1 MPLSR
6 LENFIKNV
14 EGTILYVNPTDQDA
28 TDSIENQ
35 GNSLTRPFKTIQRA
49 LIEAARFS
57 FVAGKDNDKFDKTTI
72 LVYPGVHKID
82 NRAGLSIDNNGGSA
96 EYKDRFGNVAS
107 FSELTASSNFDIEDS
122 ANVLHY
128 FNSVSGGVIIPR
140 GTSLVGLDLRKTKVL
155 PLFVPDPQNS
165 EIDNTAIFKVT
176 GGCYFWQFSI
186 FDGDP
191 NGTVYKNYSSTR
203 FTPNFSHHKLTCF
216 EYADGNNTISL
227 GAVTGGTAVSND
239 QTDLDSYYFK
249 VANAYGSSSGR
260 EVPSWPTNEVLQ
272 PKLAE
277 NQIVGAVQADAIGIT
292 SVFST
297 NKTDYT
303 FSGAVGRNVVV
314 TTTSAHNLNVGT
326 PIIVSGITTNSTAT
340 SNDPTFNAEGG
351 TVVAEVISSTQFAF
365 VASEDTVVTNPHLS
379 GDETVQVEPDTVT
392 GASPYIFNLSL
403 RSVYGVNGL
412 HADGSKATGFKS
424 MVLAQFTG
432 IGLQKD
438 DNAFLLYN
446 ESTGTYNDTTTVADS
461 AKPLHINSKAI
472 YKPAYEST
480 HVKVSNGAVLQC
492 VSIFAIGFANHFVAD
507 TGGDQSITNS
517 NSNFGAKALIARG
530 FRDTA
535 FARDNSGYITHVI
548 PPKNVV
554 KEEESSFWV
563 PLNVGLTT
571 EYTVG
576 AGSSTRLYTF
586 GYSDEDVPPT
596 HIIDQFRIGSKVGD
610 QLKLEVNNV
619 TQTADIVMDGSTTAT
634 NQKIAYVSRNTAG
647 TANSITES
655 SGSIFGLTGNHEFAD
670 GETVRILS
678 DDGTIPDG
686 IELDQKYFV
695 IKTGLNADQI
705 KLAKTFNEAISSNT
719 SPIED
724 VNTTGGALRI
734 ISAVA
739 DKFPGDAGHP
749 IQYDDTRNNWYINVK
764 GDGTNKIYKAI
775 ENSTTNVTSKSFISR
790 KGDNRNLEDR
800 IYKIRYVIPKEFQNA
815 KPPAAGYVLQ
825 ESSSTIVENNSEYS
839 SSIANLTDFRNLKVI
854 HNIEYSE
861 TSGIATVTSEIPH
874 RVTSG
879 AKVKLNKV
887 SSSNNTA
894 ATDKKGF
901 NGTFDVESI
910 VDSKSFTVNVPSV
923 RDPGDFLTNRP
934 AAVTDRDENH
944 PNFSINEYSEVYY
957 IYRVNEISEYEQD
970 IQDGVYHL
978 TCLLGSVN
986 PSSSYFADRGFSQN
1000 VVNLYPMLDRDNYTM
1015 DPSGALSIAS
1025 NKTISEV
1032 ETGDL
1037 TQSITKEF
1045 VNSLL
1050 VNNRYGFNIT
1060 DLTYDQTTGITT
1072 ATTDVQHNLNNVINV
1087 SIADSGS
1094 GFGFSGVSTTI
1105 YNAKLTGGTGEGAT
1119 IRFTTNTGGN
1129 FSLTSPVIV
1138 DGGSGYSVGDTL
1150 TVSTVGIPTFSGGGV
1165 NYSEASLTVVSVNQ
1179 ATENSIQIEDVI
1191 DYGEKTNEFNGVYR
1205 ILSVPDSKKVSFLLP
1220 PSNSGIGTFKKNG
1233 KFIPA
1238 GSLSTI
1244 TSIDYT
1250 DSSTG
1255 IVTVT
1260 CDSAHGLNIGNAFK
1274 IDYNDESSL
1283 TSSIYNGNFIVNERI
1298 GINTFTFKIGQG
1310 IATATPPSN
1319 VGYVLPTGYTAQEAD
1334 SDLSRENIARR
1345 MNSFYVGISSTIS
1358 SEITTSATSVTLS
1371 NADGFEKGDFIEIG
1385 TEIVR
1390 VKNSFSSNQ
1399 ADILRGLFG
1408 TRVVAHPAGTIAK
1421 KIKPIPV
1428 EGRRYS
1434 ILRASG
1440 HTFEYV
1446 GFGPGNYSNALPQ
1459 RQDRILDKTEQLLS
1473 QSEKTDGGVVVYT
1486 GMNDSGDF
1494 YVGNRRLSSA
1504 TGQEETIGIP
1514 VPRFVGDDGDDTRL
1528 SVVFDDVT
1536 VKEFIKVEG
1545 GAGNVL
1551 ASEFN
1556 GPVVFN
1562 NKTNFN
1568 SDLGSDFKF
1577 ITLKGTDPDNTRRKY
1592 TVGIA
1597 TPLADADNSVG
1608 DVVWKNDPVP
1618 GGYAG
1623 WIFAGDKGSENNK
1636 WRKFGLI
1643 ASEDAE
1649 QDTDTDSN
1657 INSPLG
1663 NFTILP
1669 SKIGINTNTP
1679 QSVIE
1684 VKDGLTRLDR
1694 LYVAGIATFQD
1705 SVTLTNVTL
1714 DDLTINDRLSVSGSV
1729 SIDAPGG
1736 YVLSGN
1742 RLITGLTTH
1751 TGDYDLVG
1759 GLQVENSASVGGT
1772 LTVSGNTDLNRNLQV
1787 SGNTSLKG
1795 ALSVS
1800 GITTLG
1806 NKLNVSGSL
1815 CVNGSSILSGAIQAK
1830 TTLSVG
1836 QDLNVNNNASVG
1848 GTLKVFGDTSLDGGL
1863 NVSAATVLKAG
1874 LTVSGNADL
1883 NKDLTVSG
1891 STSLNG
1897 TLRVLGN
1904 TSLDDALT
1912 VSGPTTIK
1920 NTLTVSGN
1928 TDLNRSL
1935 SVSGDASVGAAL
1947 TVTGATNIGG
1957 TLCVGGDTQLKG
1969 NASVGGTLRVEG
1981 NTSLDKNLTVSGGT
1995 VLKQTLTVSG
2005 NTSLDKDLTVSGNT
2019 NLKGTL
2025 TVSGLADLNQNLQVS
2040 GNTQL
2045 GGTLQVTGESEFQ
2058 SKLSANTISASGQ
2071 VIVDQQVQA
2080 DGAVLAGGTL
2090 RAGGSLCAQA
2100 QAFVNQNFRVTQD
2113 SQLKGNASVGGRLDV
2128 AGQVSIGGQLN
2139 ISGGA
2144 NPKIDLKSNTSG
2156 QPLIN
2161 FSRQVGGV
2169 DTLGTRLRLTGDNRF
2184 IVSGANEIKVSGN
2197 TSVEGKVVVTG
2208 NLSVGGILSANSAAI
2223 TGDVTVS
2230 SLLTQGRLQAQ
2241 GNLSVAGTGTIKE
2254 TLFVSGNASV
2264 GGTLCVEGQ
2273 AFFNSDI
2280 DISGN
2285 ALYAGRLSVSGDVN
2299 LNSVAGVTTTRQLDV
2314 NGDLGASGLVCAGTM
2329 RVIGT
2334 TCLDNLDVN
2343 NTASFA
2349 STVQIA
2355 GNTSV
2360 GGTLSVAA
2368 KLTALANLSVGQD
2381 AIVNRNLT
2389 AGGTLSVDGKAHLKS
2404 DVSTGG
2410 NLILGDGNNPNINL
2424 RSNTSGLPNIN
2435 FARQI
2440 GGVSTTGV
2448 RLRLT
2453 GDSRFVIDDATE
2465 IKLGGSVSVDNN
2477 FTVQQTTQLKGN
2489 ASVGGTLSVAG
2500 ALTVAG
2506 ESDFQAKLNANNI
2519 SSSGALQVQG
2529 QISTDGSVRATQN
2542 LNAGQNLCVGAN
2554 AQIKGNASVG
2564 GTLSVAGNAT
2574 LARAVVTGNL
2584 SVGGTFSAA
2593 GSANIA
2599 GDVTVSSLK
2608 TEGRLR
2614 SAGTL
2619 CIVGDTQLKGNASVG
2634 GTLSVAGAT
2643 TLQNTL
2649 TVTST
2654 TALQGNTVVDGT
2666 ICSTGDITIERPSP
2680 VIRLRST
2687 LSGNPAVNFSRQ
2699 VDGVAQQFGARIRL
2713 TDDNALGIQFPSQIN
2728 GTVNIAGT
2736 LSVGQNAI
2744 VKGNTTICGTLT
2756 VSGESDFQT
2765 KINTN
2770 NISSSGQLQVQGQ
2783 ISATGG
2789 LIADGN
2795 LHVGGT
2801 ACIGSTTQLKG
2812 NASVGGT
2819 LSVASVTT
2827 LQSTLTVVGES
2838 DFQSKLNANNVS
2850 LSGELHVGDQTNPH
2864 LELEGNADNSQPYID
2879 FARTVGGQAQD
2890 YGARLRLTGNN
2901 IFAVQFP
2908 AAGGSFRVNNA
2919 SICVAQNAVIKGNTT
2934 VCGTLTVSG
2943 TSQLKGNTSVG
2954 GTLSVNGKLTAM
2966 SSLSVG
2972 DGASISGALKVGG
2985 TASLQGGLVVDGESD
3000 FQSKLSANTV
3010 SASGQI
3016 TADGGIIATGGLKG
3030 ASLQVAGTA
3039 CLGGTTCVIGS
3050 FIARQTGYVS
3060 GKLTAKG
3067 QLSAGGQV
3075 IAVGQGVFGGA
3086 VTVSTNLHVRGT
3098 ACVGGAMQ
3106 VKSNLSGGGN
3116 VKAASALFAG
3126 TSLHVAG
3133 SACIGTSMQ
3142 VKSGLS
3148 VGGAFRCASICAQS
3162 FEQDGNAPTYACRAY
3177 GKVLNETQVKG
3188 KNVTSVSYLGG
3199 SKVRVT
3205 FTQDMPSTGY
3215 AVVLTTGGGEPDTTS
3230 SVEETQTNR
3239 FVYKSADAG
3248 QGNNVSAGFSR
3259 VQFVVY
3265 A

>member
-72 LVYPGVHKID
+72 LVYPGIHKID
-82 NRAGLSIDNNGGSA
+82 NRPGLSIDNNGGSA

-128 FNSVSGGVIIPR
+128 FNSVNGGVIIPR

-176 GGCYFWQFSI
+176 GGCYFWQFSL

-191 NGTVYKNYSSTR
+191 NGTVYKNYSNTR

-216 EYADGNNTISL
+216 EYADGNNTIEL
-227 GAVTGGTAVSND
+227 GAVTGGSAISNN

-260 EVPSWPTNEVLQ
+260 EIPSWPANEVLQ

-277 NQIVGAVQADAIGIT
+277 NQIVGAVQSDAIGIT

-340 SNDPTFNAEGG
+340 SSDPTFNAEGG
-351 TVVAEVISSTQFAF
+351 TVVAEVLSSTQFAF

-446 ESTGTYNDTTTVADS
+446 ESTGTFNDTTTVADS
-461 AKPLHINSKAI
+461 EKPLHINSKAI

-563 PLNVGLTT
+563 PLDVGLTT
-571 EYTVG
+571 SHAVG
-576 AGSSTRLYTF
+576 TGSSDRLYTF
-586 GYSDEDVPPT
+586 GYSDVDVPPT
-596 HIIDQFRIGSKVGD
+596 HIIDQFRIGSKVSD
-610 QLKLEVNNV
+610 QLKLEVSNI
-619 TQTADIVMDGSTTAT
+619 TQSADIIMDGSTTAT

-655 SGSIFGLTGNHEFAD
+655 SGSIFGLTGTHEFAD

-724 VNTTGGALRI
+724 VNTNGGALRI
-734 ISAVA
+734 ISMVA

-749 IQYDDTRNNWYINVK
+749 IQYDDTKNNWYINVK

-775 ENSTTNVTSKSFISR
+775 ENATSNVTSKSFISR

-839 SSIANLTDFRNLKVI
+839 SSIANLTDFRNLKII
-854 HNIEYSE
+854 HDIDYSE
-861 TSGIATVTSEIPH
+861 TAGIATVTSEIPH
-874 RVTSG
+874 RLTSG
-879 AKVKLNKV
+879 AKVKLNKIA
-887 SSSNNTA
+887 SSNNTA

-901 NGTFDVESI
+901 NGVFDVEGI
-910 VDSKSFTVNVPSV
+910 IDSKTFTVNVPAV
-923 RDPGDFLTNRP
+923 RNPGDFLTNRP

-944 PNFSINEYSEVYY
+944 PNFSINQYSEVYY
-957 IYRVNEISEYEQD
+957 IYRVNEISEYQQD

-1015 DPSGALSIAS
+1015 DPSGSLSIAS
-1025 NKTISEV
+1025 NRRISEV

-1072 ATTDVQHNLNNVINV
+1072 ATTDVQHNLNNVIQV
-1087 SIADSGS
+1087 SIANSGS
-1094 GFGFSGVSTTI
+1094 GFGFSGISTTI
-1105 YNAKLTGGTGEGAT
+1105 YNAKLTGGDGEGAT

-1165 NYSEASLTVVSVNQ
+1165 NYSTATLTVTSVNQ

-1220 PSNSGIGTFKKNG
+1220 PLNSGIGTFKKNG
-1233 KFIPA
+1233 KFISA

-1244 TSIDYT
+1244 TSIEYT

-1408 TRVVAHPAGTIAK
+1408 TRVVSHPAGTIAK
-1421 KIKPIPV
+1421 KIKPIPA

-1545 GAGNVL
+1545 GAGNVIT
-1551 ASEFN
+1551 SEFN

-1562 NKTNFN
+1562 NKVNFN
-1568 SDLGSDFKF
+1568 SDQGSDFKF
-1577 ITLKGTDPDNTRRKY
+1577 ITLKGTDPENTRRKY
-1592 TVGIA
+1592 SVGIS
-1597 TPLADADNSVG
+1597 TPKADADNSVG
-1608 DVVWKNDPVP
+1608 DVVFKNDPVP

-1623 WIFAGDKGSENNK
+1623 WIFAGEEGSDDNK

-1643 ASEDAE
+1643 APEDAE

-1669 SKIGINTNTP
+1669 SKIGINTNQP

-1705 SVTLTNVTL
+1705 SVTLTTVTL
-1714 DDLTINDRLSVSGSV
+1714 DDLTINDRLSVSGTV

-1742 RLITGLTTH
+1742 SQITGLTTH
-1751 TGDYDLVG
+1751 TGNYDLNG
-1759 GLQVENSASVGGT
+1759 GLQVESSASVGGT
-1772 LTVSGNTDLNRNLQV
+1772 LKLTGDADFNSNLQV
-1787 SGNTSLKG
+1787 SGNTSIRG

-1800 GITTLG
+1800 GITTIG

-1836 QDLNVNNNASVG
+1836 QNLNVNNNASVG
-1848 GTLKVFGDTSLDGGL
+1848 GNLKVTGNTSLDGGL

-1904 TSLDDALT
+1904 TSLDNSLT

-1920 NTLTVSGN
+1920 NTLTI
-1928 TDLNRSL
+1928 
-1935 SVSGDASVGAAL
+1935 SGDADF
-1947 TVTGATNIGG
+1947 N
-1957 TLCVGGDTQLKG
+1957 K
-1969 NASVGGTLRVEG
+1969 
-1981 NTSLDKNLTVSGGT
+1981 
-1995 VLKQTLTVSG
+1995 
-2005 NTSLDKDLTVSGNT
+2005 
-2019 NLKGTL
+2019 
-2025 TVSGLADLNQNLQVS
+2025 NLQVS
-2040 GNTQL
+2040 GNTSIGGNL
-2045 GGTLQVTGESEFQ
+2045 NVDTNADVAGTLGVGGESDFTG
-2058 SKLSANTISASGQ
+2058 KINANEISASGQ
-2071 VIVDQQVQA
+2071 LRVDGSACVHGALSVCGSA
-2080 DGAVLAGGTL
+2080 DFGQRLDVSGALSVRGNTYF
-2090 RAGGSLCAQA
+2090 GGSLQ
-2100 QAFVNQNFRVTQD
+2100 V
-2113 SQLKGNASVGGRLDV
+2113 SGNASVG
-2128 AGQVSIGGQLN
+2128 
-2139 ISGGA
+2139 
-2144 NPKIDLKSNTSG
+2144 
-2156 QPLIN
+2156 
-2161 FSRQVGGV
+2161 
-2169 DTLGTRLRLTGDNRF
+2169 
-2184 IVSGANEIKVSGN
+2184 
-2197 TSVEGKVVVTG
+2197 G
-2208 NLSVGGILSANSAAI
+2208 NLSVGGITTLDNDAIISNDLLVKGNTTLCGTLSVQQSSVFKNFVTICGQGQLKVIGNDGTIQLEDTDFNQPRIEFKGKVVNTRKVRGYIEPSEGGSASANAQGLSI
-2223 TGDVTVS
+2223 FTGGQLKEAFTVS
-2230 SLLTQGRLQAQ
+2230 GNHTIKVPDPDIANYPTPVFRIDGPSGDTDINGSLQVS
-2241 GNLSVAGTGTIKE
+2241 GNLSVGGNTNLRGTVTVSGDADFNKDLSVSGTTNLSGNLNVFGNTSLGGDVSVGGELAVGQQGAAIQGNVTIGGFLDVTKLASLADGLVVSGN
-2254 TLFVSGNASV
+2254 TLIRGNASV
-2264 GGTLCVEGQ
+2264 GGTLCVEGK
-2273 AFFNSDI
+2273 AFFNNDI

-2285 ALYAGRLSVSGDVN
+2285 TLYTGRLDVSGN
-2299 LNSVAGVTTTRQLDV
+2299 AILNRNSGITTTRQLDV
-2314 NGDLGASGLVCAGTM
+2314 NGNIQASGLVCAGNL
-2329 RVIGT
+2329 RVPGT
-2334 TCLDNLDVN
+2334 ASINNLDVN
-2343 NTASFA
+2343 DTASFA
-2349 STVQIA
+2349 SSVQIA

-2360 GGTLSVAA
+2360 GGVLRVPGTASIGILKSSTLCAQGQTFVNS
-2368 KLTALANLSVGQD
+2368 NLRVTQNTD
-2381 AIVNRNLT
+2381 LN
-2389 AGGTLSVDGKAHLKS
+2389 GTLT
-2404 DVSTGG
+2404 VSG
-2410 NLILGDGNNPNINL
+2410 
-2424 RSNTSGLPNIN
+2424 
-2435 FARQI
+2435 
-2440 GGVSTTGV
+2440 TT
-2448 RLRLT
+2448 
-2453 GDSRFVIDDATE
+2453 
-2465 IKLGGSVSVDNN
+2465 
-2477 FTVQQTTQLKGN
+2477 
-2489 ASVGGTLSVAG
+2489 TL
-2500 ALTVAG
+2500 
-2506 ESDFQAKLNANNI
+2506 
-2519 SSSGALQVQG
+2519 SGALQVKGSASVVGGLTVSENTNLNGSLTVSGTTTLSGNLNVKGSTYLSGQVQAKG
-2529 QISTDGSVRATQN
+2529 NVSVEDGFNVGGNTNLNSDVQISGNTSVGLN
-2542 LNAGQNLCVGAN
+2542 LGVTGNL
-2554 AQIKGNASVG
+2554 SVG
-2564 GTLSVAGNAT
+2564 GNAT
-2574 LARAVVTGNL
+2574 IARAVVTGNL

-2599 GDVTVSSLK
+2599 GDVTVSSLV
-2608 TEGRLR
+2608 TQGRLQ
-2614 SAGTL
+2614 SQGTL
-2619 CIVGDTQLKGNASVG
+2619 SVTGNTQLKGTTSLGSNLTVFG
-2634 GTLSVAGAT
+2634 GTG
-2643 TLQNTL
+2643 LQ
-2649 TVTST
+2649 
-2654 TALQGNTVVDGT
+2654 
-2666 ICSTGDITIERPSP
+2666 
-2680 VIRLRST
+2680 ST
-2687 LSGNPAVNFSRQ
+2687 LA
-2699 VDGVAQQFGARIRL
+2699 
-2713 TDDNALGIQFPSQIN
+2713 
-2728 GTVNIAGT
+2728 
-2736 LSVGQNAI
+2736 
-2744 VKGNTTICGTLT
+2744 
-2756 VSGESDFQT
+2756 VSG
-2765 KINTN
+2765 
-2770 NISSSGQLQVQGQ
+2770 
-2783 ISATGG
+2783 A
-2789 LIADGN
+2789 
-2795 LHVGGT
+2795 
-2801 ACIGSTTQLKG
+2801 
-2812 NASVGGT
+2812 
-2819 LSVASVTT
+2819 TT
-2827 LQSTLTVVGES
+2827 LQSTLQVAGES
-2838 DFQSKLNANNVS
+2838 DFQAKISANRIS
-2850 LSGELHVGDQTNPH
+2850 ASDQVIVD
-2864 LELEGNADNSQPYID
+2864 GQVQADGSIL
-2879 FARTVGGQAQD
+2879 AGQT
-2890 YGARLRLTGNN
+2890 LR
-2901 IFAVQFP
+2901 
-2908 AAGGSFRVNNA
+2908 AGGSLCAQAQAFVNQDFRVT
-2919 SICVAQNAVIKGNTT
+2919 GNT
-2934 VCGTLTVSG
+2934 
-2943 TSQLKGNTSVG
+2943 QLKGNTSVG
-2954 GTLSVNGKLTAM
+2954 GTLKVAGTTSLQGNAVVSGLLQIRSELDFIGASNKIIDFMLVSSNGTKFNTTFRSMNHQSQQFETHLVMVRDGAVDLYHNNNLKAATRSTGFYVSGTLCSLGLDVCGNSRLTGNLSVGGTLRVAGTTCLLGNAGITGTLQVGGESNFQAKMSTNNISSSGQVRVDGQISSGGSILAGQTLRAGGSLCAQASVFVNQNLRVGGTTSLQGNAVVSGILKVAGMTSLQGGVVVDTSMDVQTTMNANAVSMSGKLTLGDQNNPGIELQSTTSGSAGGYIDFSRPINGTNPDYGARIRLTGDRKLSIQGTTCVDVAGTLHAVKFRSTSEM
-2966 SSLSVG
+2966 QVGGSLCVAQSAVIKG
-2972 DGASISGALKVGG
+2972 NLSTGGALKVAAN
-2985 TASLQGGLVVDGESD
+2985 TSLQGGVVVDGT
-3000 FQSKLSANTV
+3000 ANL
-3010 SASGQI
+3010 Q
-3016 TADGGIIATGGLKG
+3016 GGLKVETICSVQNSIKVHG
-3030 ASLQVAGTA
+3030 NCSFVDDVNVAPIGMVVIWGSNTMPNASWKKCDGTLYPTSTYPTLFNKIGYTFGGSGSNFRVPNMVNRFVAGEGTGWA
-3039 CLGGTTCVIGS
+3039 NQLNTKGGSENAIVVAHTHGISDPGHKHTYQKSVSSGGNYGAEGEKLFDEYEDKSTTCVT
-3050 FIARQTGYVS
+3050 TGI
-3060 GKLTAKG
+3060 T
-3067 QLSAGGQV
+3067 
-3075 IAVGQGVFGGA
+3075 
-3086 VTVSTNLHVRGT
+3086 
-3098 ACVGGAMQ
+3098 
-3106 VKSNLSGGGN
+3106 
-3116 VKAASALFAG
+3116 
-3126 TSLHVAG
+3126 
-3133 SACIGTSMQ
+3133 
-3142 VKSGLS
+3142 
-3148 VGGAFRCASICAQS
+3148 ICATGSSGSQK
-3162 FEQDGNAPTYACRAY
+3162 NLPPYIVMHYIIR
-3177 GKVLNETQVKG
+3177 VK
-3188 KNVTSVSYLGG
+3188 
-3199 SKVRVT
+3199 
-3205 FTQDMPSTGY
+3205 
-3215 AVVLTTGGGEPDTTS
+3215 
-3230 SVEETQTNR
+3230 
-3239 FVYKSADAG
+3239 
-3248 QGNNVSAGFSR
+3248 
-3259 VQFVVY
+3259 
-3265 A
+3265 